1 MIGLL
6 LYKLSGQ
13 RILLIASAVGA
24 ILPDLIDKPLGHF
37 LLADSLNAGRIY
49 AHTLLLLLIIV
60 VLGLYYWR
68 KKSNYLLLAAAA
80 GVGSHLLLD
89 QIWQAPVT
97 LFWPLLGPFAAA
109 DFEGYFTTFTIKELT
124 SISEWAFA
132 LTVIYVLLIVY
143 QDKFKKL
150 NKVSLWFE
158 RLLPLPSILLLIMGL
173 AYLLSALFT
182 SNEEQLLVG
191 VVAVLGSLVL
201 TYTLKNKVMSS
212 GEPETAHL
220 NPAKR

>member
-80 GVGSHLLLD
+80 GVGSHL
-89 QIWQAPVT
+89 
-97 LFWPLLGPFAAA
+97 
-109 DFEGYFTTFTIKELT
+109 
-124 SISEWAFA
+124 S
-132 LTVIYVLLIVY
+132 LIH
-143 QDKFKKL
+143 
-150 NKVSLWFE
+150 
-158 RLLPLPSILLLIMGL
+158 I
-173 AYLLSALFT
+173 
-182 SNEEQLLVG
+182 
-191 VVAVLGSLVL
+191 
-201 TYTLKNKVMSS
+201 
-212 GEPETAHL
+212 
-220 NPAKR
+220 